1 MWRKI
6 YYNSRDIE
14 FSQGDYFLAHPV
26 YSVLFIYS
34 SDRRQAQR
42 DTEVDR
48 WWKWGQKVWL
58 PGNGFLPCFHCYSAT
73 PAYSLSLLIQVSV
86 TRYAYTCIVS
96 PPPSHHHQL
105 NSSSITI
112 LQLYCFALLCLLFL
126 VNHLYSLSLSPRS
139 CSSKT
144 WKTWNCSTWNCSS
157 MTWTPS
163 PDHDE
168 LSKQAKTLHC
178 SVRQLED
185 QIPSSTGNITE
196 SQ

>member
-14 FSQGDYFLAHPV
+14 FSPGDYFLAHPV

-86 TRYAYTCIVS
+86 TIGMLIPVLSPLLLLIIISSTAAASRSFNYIASPFFASCFSSIICTRWASRREAVLPRPGIPGTVPPGTVLPGPGRRVRITTSCPSRRRRYTAVRGSWKTK
-96 PPPSHHHQL
+96 SHH
-105 NSSSITI
+105 
-112 LQLYCFALLCLLFL
+112 LLG
-126 VNHLYSLSLSPRS
+126 
-139 CSSKT
+139 
-144 WKTWNCSTWNCSS
+144 
-157 MTWTPS
+157 
-163 PDHDE
+163 
-168 LSKQAKTLHC
+168 
-178 SVRQLED
+178 
-185 QIPSSTGNITE
+185 I
-196 SQ
+196 